1 MMDIG
6 ISLLGKKSK
15 TDAYF
20 TTTYKKKQLKTKI
33 KVFEEGKKSI
43 DINEEIKTD
52 KHFYLDRNSL
62 NNNKIE
68 IEKKFENYNKESSDK
83 KKLINNEFLNIYKNK
98 TDETKKTY
106 KKIKKTIEIGGF

>member
-33 KVFEEGKKSI
+33 KVFEEGQKSI
-43 DINEEIKTD
+43 DINEEIW
-52 KHFYLDRNSL
+52 
-62 NNNKIE
+62 IPAQVP
-68 IEKKFENYNKESSDK
+68 IV
-83 KKLINNEFLNIYKNK
+83 
-98 TDETKKTY
+98 
-106 KKIKKTIEIGGF
+106 